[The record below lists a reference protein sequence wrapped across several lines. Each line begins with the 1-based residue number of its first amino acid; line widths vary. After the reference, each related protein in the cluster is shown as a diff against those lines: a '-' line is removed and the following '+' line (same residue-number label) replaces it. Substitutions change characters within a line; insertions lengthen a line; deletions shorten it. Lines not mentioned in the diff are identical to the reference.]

1 MKVYLTL
8 AYRPEGGVSLE
19 RSYIKMKNNIIK
31 LSKTGKQLK
40 NKHLNIIIIYK
51 NKMNLAKRITCET
64 IWSQTNIKKAIN
76 GYTWVI

>member
-31 LSKTGKQLK
+31 KNAPVESTGIGLQSINARYRMLEKQGISIEQSE
-40 NKHLNIIIIYK
+40 HEFSVIIPLID
-51 NKMNLAKRITCET
+51 
-64 IWSQTNIKKAIN
+64 
-76 GYTWVI
+76 